1 MWGVRVGGVSQ
12 YREVLRI
19 YVTKLKRTCRDQHC
33 CSSGCLQDVRYRSL
47 GDQGMRTQMLSDQAV
62 RPLLSLKPH
71 YRLLS
76 VKIATLLELNG
87 FWITALHH
95 CSWYLE
101 WVLLQYIKWTVIAE
115 PTSVAF
121 ESRGSPD
128 YFWSTVQGFTSRHQ
142 FLQLCVCLCSP
153 ICYVRQVRPIC
164 HLGIAHL
171 WPSLCFQ
178 CSELSGDK
186 SVQKMAT

>member
-19 YVTKLKRTCRDQHC
+19 YVTELKRTCSDQQC
-33 CSSGCLQDVRYRSL
+33 CSSGYLQDVRYRSL
-47 GDQGMRTQMLSDQAV
+47 DDQGMRTQMLSDQAV

-76 VKIATLLELNG
+76 VNSNLTGTEWFLNNS
-87 FWITALHH
+87 LHH
-95 CSWYLE
+95 CSWDLE

-121 ESRGSPD
+121 KSRDSPD

>member
-87 FWITALHH
+87 FWITHFTTVPGTLSGY
-95 CSWYLE
+95 CFNTSNGQS
-101 WVLLQYIKWTVIAE
+101 LQ
-115 PTSVAF
+115 
-121 ESRGSPD
+121 SP
-128 YFWSTVQGFTSRHQ
+128 YQ
-142 FLQLCVCLCSP
+142 
-153 ICYVRQVRPIC
+153 
-164 HLGIAHL
+164 
-171 WPSLCFQ
+171 WPSKAETLLITSDLLCKDLPAGINF
-178 CSELSGDK
+178 CSSACACALLFVMWGK
-186 SVQKMAT
+186 